1 MIPVVVGS
9 SPISHPK
16 TPNFQCHEKMA
27 LDFFLPELEL
37 GLLTLIQWFQVGFTS
52 YAKPEVSSCTRPRF
66 MKNSCYVI
74 GASSQIGSWLV
85 PELVESD
92 WTVHLISRG
101 IRAKK
106 DYGANAFWHKVDLF
120 DPEKELPPDQANVLF
135 YTYVIQ
141 LLPSLL
147 ESFRDRGITRVIA
160 FSSTSRF
167 TKISS
172 DDSGDLDTAKTL
184 ETAELAVIESCER
197 LGMQWTIFR
206 PTMIYAGKNGDRN
219 VLDIA
224 NVISRFGFF
233 PMFGNAKGLRQP
245 VHAADLATA
254 CMLSCDNDAT
264 FNKSYNLGG
273 AEVLTYKAMVERI
286 FSAMSRK
293 PRFIRT
299 PIWLFGLAV
308 FFARKFPRFSHITTS
323 MAQRMQYDM
332 TFSFDD
338 AASDFGY
345 APRKFI
351 PQLSNSQA
359 PV

>member
-1 MIPVVVGS
+1 
-9 SPISHPK
+9 
-16 TPNFQCHEKMA
+16 
-27 LDFFLPELEL
+27 
-37 GLLTLIQWFQVGFTS
+37 
-52 YAKPEVSSCTRPRF
+52 

-92 WTVHLISRG
+92 WQVHLISRG

-106 DYGANAFWHKVDLF
+106 DYGANAVWHKVDLF
-120 DPEKELPPDQANVLF
+120 DPDKKIPADHAHVLF

-147 ESFRDRGITRVIA
+147 EEFRARGVTRVIA

-167 TKISS
+167 TKVSS

-184 ETAELAVIESCER
+184 EDAELAVIEACER

-233 PMFGNAKGLRQP
+233 PIFGNAEGLRQP
-245 VHAADLATA
+245 VHAADLAKA
-254 CMLSCDNDAT
+254 SMLSCGNETT

-273 AEVLTYKAMVERI
+273 GEVLTYKAMVERI
-286 FSAMSRK
+286 FSAMNRK

-299 PIWLFGLAV
+299 PIWLFEMAV
-308 FFARKFPRFSHITTS
+308 FFAKKHPRFSHITTS
-323 MAQRMQYDM
+323 MAKRMQYDM
-332 TFSFDD
+332 TFSFED
-338 AASDFGY
+338 AVADFGY
-345 APRKFI
+345 APRQFI
-351 PQLSNSQA
+351 PQLLPSRS
-359 PV
+359 